1 MKAEVINN
9 EGFYMESDS
18 HSQASRH
25 SFFVFSIILAVMAVT
40 LFFVTGSTCNAEDL
54 LKSGDQT
61 VTDTVGED
69 SSVIRWLLILEVLA
83 AILSF
88 IATKNLKVLGGIIA
102 LSIFINIAFVVIG

>member
-18 HSQASRH
+18 HSQPSRH
-25 SFFVFSIILAVMAVT
+25 SFFVFSIILVVLATT

-61 VTDTVGED
+61 VTDTVGKD
-69 SSVIRWLLILEVLA
+69 SSVIRWMLILEILA
-83 AILSF
+83 AILLYVLTRN
-88 IATKNLKVLGGIIA
+88 IRVLGGIIA
-102 LSIFINIAFVVIG
+102 LSIFINIAYVIVG